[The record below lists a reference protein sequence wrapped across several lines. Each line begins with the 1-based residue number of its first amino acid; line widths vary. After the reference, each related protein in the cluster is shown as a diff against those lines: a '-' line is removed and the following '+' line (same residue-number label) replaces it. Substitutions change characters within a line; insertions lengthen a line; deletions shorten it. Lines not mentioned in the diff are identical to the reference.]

1 MEARDY
7 TIRDYH
13 DRDYKDV
20 IALWEASG
28 LSNRARGDNE
38 LTIRETLALGGRL
51 LLLWMSDR
59 LAGTSWITTDGRRL
73 YLHHFG
79 IHPDFRGRGLS
90 HPLVKASLAI
100 AKERNMQIK
109 LEVHRTNAAAI
120 SLYLKYGFGYLGD
133 YDVYIIRD
141 VTAL

>member
-1 MEARDY
+1 METGAY
-7 TIRDYH
+7 TIRDYQEH
-13 DRDYKDV
+13 DYHEV
-20 IALWEASG
+20 MALWEASG

-38 LTIRETLALGGRL
+38 YTIRETLAIGGRL
-51 LLLWMSDR
+51 LLLWMGNR

-90 HPLVKASLAI
+90 HPLLKASLAI

-109 LEVHRTNAAAI
+109 LEVHRSNAAAI
-120 SLYLKYGFGYLGD
+120 SLYQKYGFGYLGD
-133 YDVYIIRD
+133 YDVYIVRD
-141 VTAL
+141 VTTL